1 MSNLEVAQYLLQ
13 HGLEGLDGVLF
24 LNERNERVD
33 LAGGGHCHLG
43 SLGITWDL
51 DTHRIHGAAIYG
63 NIYHQYTP
71 NVSIYTVHGS
81 YGIWQVVLER
91 DSMKII
97 ELAECLGYRL
107 GFWWYVVQDLFS
119 NYSPLAGVR
128 TQFRWIMTFSVPSG
142 WWIPVVPLGEV
153 WQVIPTRS
161 SPGTVSA
168 QPWVSVLQQPW
179 VPVLRGHG
187 VRWSQGEPAMG
198 LEGIGGPGQAK
209 Q

>member
-33 LAGGGHCHLG
+33 LAGAGGHCHLG
-43 SLGITWDL
+43 SLGIW
-51 DTHRIHGAAIYG
+51 IPIGSMYAIYG

-107 GFWWYVVQDLFS
+107 GFW
-119 NYSPLAGVR
+119 
-128 TQFRWIMTFSVPSG
+128 
-142 WWIPVVPLGEV
+142 
-153 WQVIPTRS
+153 
-161 SPGTVSA
+161 
-168 QPWVSVLQQPW
+168 
-179 VPVLRGHG
+179 
-187 VRWSQGEPAMG
+187 
-198 LEGIGGPGQAK
+198 
-209 Q
+209 

>member
-71 NVSIYTVHGS
+71 NVSIYTIHGS
-81 YGIWQVVLER
+81 YGN
-91 DSMKII
+91 D
-97 ELAECLGYRL
+97 
-107 GFWWYVVQDLFS
+107 
-119 NYSPLAGVR
+119 P
-128 TQFRWIMTFSVPSG
+128 
-142 WWIPVVPLGEV
+142 
-153 WQVIPTRS
+153 
-161 SPGTVSA
+161 
-168 QPWVSVLQQPW
+168 
-179 VPVLRGHG
+179 
-187 VRWSQGEPAMG
+187 
-198 LEGIGGPGQAK
+198 
-209 Q
+209 